1 MELFFARTLV
11 FWGFFI
17 MVILEDYVSF
27 TTQFSE
33 AICFHAFSLKH
44 KSQKQIY
51 SEKYKNQLL
60 RSLFF
65 FLYYFHFLF
74 LYWHIF
80 IPSKNNHSTSRSKS
94 IYSLKEKTHLV
105 LTLIKRKKISTKK
118 PIWWYIS
125 FNKCLKFPIE
135 LSKAEGWKWKDEVRK
150 SCSHPRCV

>member
-1 MELFFARTLV
+1 
-11 FWGFFI
+11 

-65 FLYYFHFLF
+65 FYT
-74 LYWHIF
+74 IF
-80 IPSKNNHSTSRSKS
+80 ISFFFIGTLSSRQ
-94 IYSLKEKTHLV
+94 
-105 LTLIKRKKISTKK
+105 KI
-118 PIWWYIS
+118 IILRADQNL
-125 FNKCLKFPIE
+125 FIL
-135 LSKAEGWKWKDEVRK
+135 
-150 SCSHPRCV
+150 

>member
-1 MELFFARTLV
+1 
-11 FWGFFI
+11 

-65 FLYYFHFLF
+65 FYT
-74 LYWHIF
+74 IF
-80 IPSKNNHSTSRSKS
+80 ISFFFIGTFSSHQKIIILRADQKYIH
-94 IYSLKEKTHLV
+94 SLKEKTHLV

-118 PIWWYIS
+118 TI
-125 FNKCLKFPIE
+125 
-135 LSKAEGWKWKDEVRK
+135 
-150 SCSHPRCV
+150 